1 MSMSVV
7 NDTPYEAAEI
17 LRSAKP
23 NFHPRIALILGSG
36 LGLLP
41 IAWKIKPRFHI
52 NNYLGFRSAL

>member
-36 LGLLP
+36 LG
-41 IAWKIKPRFHI
+41 
-52 NNYLGFRSAL
+52 ALADRMENKTTLSYQQ

>member
-1 MSMSVV
+1 MSVV

-36 LGLLP
+36 LG
-41 IAWKIKPRFHI
+41 
-52 NNYLGFRSAL
+52 